1 MACLT
6 PRQERFVQEYLVDL
20 NATQAAIRAGY
31 SKRRASEIGHQQLLK
46 PAVAEAIAA
55 AKKERSERVQVDAD
69 YVVRHLVNLVELSM
83 QKKPCHTMKGEQE
96 SDENGNPLWTAV
108 DGKSAA
114 RALELLAR
122 HVGMLKDKLELTHA
136 IDPEAL
142 EDMRRSIVDG
152 VS

>member
-1 MACLT
+1 MDKLT
-6 PRQERFVQEYLVDL
+6 PKQVRFVEEYLVDL

-55 AKKERSERVQVDAD
+55 AKKTRSERVQVDAD
-69 YVVRHLVNLVELSM
+69 YVVRHLVDLVELSM
-83 QKKPCHTMKGEQE
+83 QKKPCRTMKGEQE
-96 SDENGNPLWTAV
+96 EDEKGTPLWTAV

-122 HVGMLKDKLELTHA
+122 HVGMLKDKIELTHA
-136 IDPEAL
+136 IDAEAL

-152 VS
+152 IS